1 MDLDDARTVL
11 DDHHRAVMWTRRSD
25 GSPQMSPIVCA
36 LAADGRVVVST
47 RERAAKTRNVAR
59 DPAVSLCVLPDGFFG
74 EWIQVDGRAEVLRL
88 PDAMAGLIDYYRTIS
103 GEHPDWTA
111 YRQAM
116 TEEHRVLIAITI
128 ERAGPDRR
136 G

>member
-1 MDLDDARTVL
+1 
-11 DDHHRAVMWTRRSD
+11 MWTRRSD

-116 TEEHRVLIAITI
+116 TEERRVLIAITI